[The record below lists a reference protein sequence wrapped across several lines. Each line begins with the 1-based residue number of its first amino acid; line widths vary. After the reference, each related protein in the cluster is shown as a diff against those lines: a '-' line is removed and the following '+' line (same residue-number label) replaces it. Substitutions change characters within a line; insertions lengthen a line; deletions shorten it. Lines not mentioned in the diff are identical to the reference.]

1 MAFSLSSSSFIHP
14 QLRHIVYKMNPFDTL
29 LFFVSIPL
37 SVHHLHFLCLIN
49 HMPWLHVCSSH
60 CVDVFVCMSEFTRL
74 YISWTSWGYGTDY
87 QYFWDLLIWESEG
100 ICTNVTI
107 SCMSEESM
115 VRNMRLKSF
124 LIERQMGNAITL
136 VMILLE
142 AKELFLVA
150 TCSQQIQDMGF
161 V

>member
-1 MAFSLSSSSFIHP
+1 MYVLP
-14 QLRHIVYKMNPFDTL
+14 T
-29 LFFVSIPL
+29 
-37 SVHHLHFLCLIN
+37 
-49 HMPWLHVCSSH
+49 
-60 CVDVFVCMSEFTRL
+60 VDVFVCMSEFTRL
-74 YISWTSWGYGTDY
+74 FISWTSWGYGTDY
-87 QYFWDLLIWESEG
+87 QYFWDLLIWQLEG

-124 LIERQMGNAITL
+124 LIERLMENAITL
-136 VMILLE
+136 VMTLLE